1 MVLKERKRKKREKRG
16 YYYMLTIEKVNSM
29 KGRKV
34 WLTFF
39 CSAALSLLLLYIPF
53 IARGYHLIWAAREGD
68 AATQGVTFL
77 ESLRRVGWLNAV
89 GSYDFYL
96 GLGAD
101 FLTSMSFYS
110 LFDPFNVFV
119 FILPFDVVWV
129 YDIIMTLKFFAAGA
143 AMLCYLRYRRI
154 AGGYA
159 VALSLM
165 YMFTGTI
172 CFTFVRHLN
181 LTSGAVYLPLTV
193 LGLELVYR
201 GKNPFLLV
209 GCSFLCLVNSFYM
222 FFFNSVF
229 LVFYALVY
237 HAEICRK
244 EGGAYFGKP
253 FLRLLKIAG
262 FYLIAV
268 LLASFM
274 LLPNIYGYFHAARSE
289 SKGLVSFTSLFG
301 LQALASYFLPIV
313 GEHYSVISFNLFSTI
328 LLIAA
333 FLSCKDRAWTYR
345 ICTAVFTVGFFV
357 PLFGYMMNI
366 FNYSNNRWSYI
377 LSFCMLTMTGLNTQ
391 SPESGERYSVPVRR
405 RIAKIVTVAV
415 SACLVFGFSFLA
427 EYLIKGSF
435 AVGAKISLAA
445 LSILFAVGV
454 TVFAVL
460 AVSRTGLSVFADR
473 EKDGMA
479 TAPKI
484 LDGNVA
490 RRLATPDVLWRLAV
504 VFTVVCCFFYYC
516 VYSSQHNGAALYR
529 SLCSAEERY
538 ISSLNETE
546 FFRTDGEGE
555 EKWLDRFRNRG
566 ENNAYFG
573 TFSYNSVSNVA
584 VYEFLKENAVYNPT
598 QNLGISG
605 LDNRPALQSLLSVK
619 YFYNPT
625 GVARYGMTKT
635 DEFEALYENKNY
647 VPFGFLYTDTL
658 SEAAYDSLD
667 PLLRQYAMLSAMAV
681 EGTGTTEIA
690 TTGALETLSVT
701 GAEQSGFSL
710 GQKQSIRLS
719 VSGCKGKEIYLRLYG
734 ASVPD
739 LTTEFLVGGNG
750 KTRSYRYT
758 PKGNLMYSEQ
768 RDPCIQLGVAEND
781 ELEIELKLIQG
792 REISFDSFAV
802 QAYDISSY
810 EASVAALREAPH
822 LTDVSYDENGIRGE
836 ISSETGGWVF
846 LSLPYDK
853 GWRATVDGED
863 TEIIRANSGFMAV
876 RVESGTRSIELSYST
891 PLFRQGTRLSLV
903 GVGIFAAATGCRAFF
918 AFRKRKTEK

>member
-1 MVLKERKRKKREKRG
+1 
-16 YYYMLTIEKVNSM
+16 MLTIEKVNSM

-39 CSAALSLLLLYIPF
+39 CCAALSLLFLYLPF
-53 IARGYHLIWAAREGD
+53 IVRGNHLIWGGQAGD

-77 ESLRRVGWLNAV
+77 ESLRRVGWLNAI

-101 FLTSMSFYS
+101 YLTSMSFYS
-110 LFDPFNVFV
+110 LFDPFNVFA
-119 FILPFDVVWV
+119 FILPFDIVWV

-143 AMLCYLRYRRI
+143 TMLCYLRYRRI

-165 YMFTGTI
+165 YMFTGMI

-181 LTSGAVYLPLTV
+181 LTSGAIYLPLMV

-201 GKNPFLLV
+201 GRNPFLLV

-237 HAEICRK
+237 HAEVCRK

-301 LQALASYFLPIV
+301 FQALASYFLPIV
-313 GEHYSVISFNLFSTI
+313 GGHYSVISFNLFSTI

-377 LSFCMLTMTGLNTQ
+377 LSFCMLTMMGLNTQ

-415 SACLVFGFSFLA
+415 SACLVFGLSYLA

-435 AVGAKISLAA
+435 PAGAKISLAA
-445 LSILFAVGV
+445 LSILLAVGV

-473 EKDGMA
+473 EKDGIA
-479 TAPKI
+479 SAPKI
-484 LDGNVA
+484 LDGSVA

-516 VYSSQHNGAALYR
+516 VYSSQHKGAALYR
-529 SLCSAEERY
+529 SLSSAEERY
-538 ISSLNETE
+538 VSMLNETE
-546 FFRTDGEGE
+546 LFRTDSEGGE
-555 EKWLDRFRNRG
+555 EWWERFHNRG
-566 ENNAYFG
+566 ENNAYLG
-573 TFSYNSVSNVA
+573 TFAYDSVSNAA
-584 VYEFLKENAVYNPT
+584 VYDFLKENAVYNPT
-598 QNLGISG
+598 QNLGMSG

-635 DEFEALYENKNY
+635 EEFEALYENKNY

-658 SEAAYDSLD
+658 SRAAYDALD
-667 PLLRQYAMLSAMAV
+667 PLLRQYAMLSAMV
-681 EGTGTTEIA
+681 VEEGTGTAEA
-690 TTGALETLSVT
+690 VSAGALETLPVT
-701 GAEQSGFSL
+701 GAEQSGLSL
-710 GQKQSIRLS
+710 SQKQSIRLS

-739 LTTEFLVGGNG
+739 QTTEFRVSGNG
-750 KTRSYRYT
+750 KTRSYRYA
-758 PKGNLMYSEQ
+758 PKGDLMYSEQ
-768 RDPCIQLGVAEND
+768 RDPCIQLDVAEDD
-781 ELEIELKLIQG
+781 ELEIELTLLLG
-792 REISFDSFAV
+792 REISFDSFEV
-802 QAYDISSY
+802 QAYDVSSY
-810 EASVAALREAPH
+810 EASIAALQEAPH
-822 LTDVSYDENGIRGE
+822 LTDVSYDENGLRGE
-836 ISSETGGWVF
+836 LSSESGGWVF

-853 GWRATVDGED
+853 GWRATVDGGD
-863 TEIIRANSGFMAV
+863 TEIIRANSGFMAI
-876 RVESGTRSIELSYST
+876 RVESGTHSIELSYST
-891 PLFRQGTRLSLV
+891 PWLRQGTWLSLV
-903 GVGIFAAATGCRAFF
+903 GVGIFAAATGGWGFF
-918 AFRKRKTEK
+918 VLYSRRKKRLKNE